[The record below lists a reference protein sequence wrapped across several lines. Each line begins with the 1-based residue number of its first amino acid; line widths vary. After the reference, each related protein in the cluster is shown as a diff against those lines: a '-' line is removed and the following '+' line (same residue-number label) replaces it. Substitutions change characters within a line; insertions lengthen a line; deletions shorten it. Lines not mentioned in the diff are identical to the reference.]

1 MLSVLAIIHR
11 CSIASGFL
19 FSAAVFGLVCGCTK
33 PQDPVFVES
42 QRAKKLVPE
51 IRQAIKTELANKF
64 GTVPNPDCPS
74 WFPIERG
81 GIEGKI
87 RSVKERTEDGRI
99 VRLKIRYSG
108 EAPEVVAGDVVEILL
123 DPETILEAELE
134 AAEDGRISAAYPY
147 KVKVAEFNKIS
158 GVITLA
164 EPLCELAEKGS
175 PCVVKPN
182 ETLRTGRELYKHY
195 CQKCHAATGDGN
207 GPQAHMLKPK
217 PRDLRLGVVK
227 YTTTKA
233 NCKASSEDLR
243 ILLKGGIPG
252 TAMPAFQILGNHEID
267 ALVQY
272 TKYLSM
278 RGEIERGLCIESEID
293 FSQAALDEQLAEAE
307 SEQERKAIKKQFQKE
322 VDEFLKIDFPE
333 IAYDISAD
341 VAEKWAQADDP
352 DCQFEVPGSRPEGT
366 APSKAEPSISSLA
379 NGKILYLSTSTQC
392 ASCHG
397 LTGKGDGDQVSKVQK
412 RPDGSD
418 YDEPGLHDIWGN
430 VVVPRD
436 LTYGVFHGASNPDE
450 ETSHAVYRAIA
461 TGVKGTPMPAYGAK
475 GLTQDQIWDLVNYVF
490 YLAGE
495 YKDVDP
501 ESLDV
506 EPKSE

>member
-1 MLSVLAIIHR
+1 MPSFISTSRR
-11 CSIASGFL
+11 CSIISVVL
-19 FSAAVFGLVCGCTK
+19 LSLLSGCTK
-33 PQDPVFVES
+33 PQDPVFIES
-42 QRAKKLVPE
+42 EKAKELVPDV
-51 IRQAIKTELANKF
+51 RQAIASELLDTF
-64 GTVPNPDCPS
+64 GTVPAPESPL

-87 RSVKERTEDGRI
+87 RSVKERNEEGRI
-99 VRLKIRYSG
+99 TRLKIRYPD
-108 EAPEVVAGDVVEILL
+108 EAPEVVAGDVIEIVL
-123 DPETILEAELE
+123 DPETILEADLK
-134 AAEDGRISAAYPY
+134 AAEEGGISAAYPY
-147 KVKVAEFNKIS
+147 KVTVAEFSKIS
-158 GVITLA
+158 GIITLA

-175 PCVVKPN
+175 PCIVKPN

-227 YTTTKA
+227 YTTTKT
-233 NCKASSEDLR
+233 NSKASSEDLR
-243 ILLKGGIPG
+243 NLLKGGIPG

-293 FSQAALDEQLAEAE
+293 FSQKILDEQLEEAE
-307 SEQERKAIKKQFQKE
+307 SAEEKRKVKEQFQKDVE
-322 VDEFLKIDFPE
+322 EFLKIDFPE
-333 IAYDISAD
+333 IVFDISFD
-341 VAEKWAQADDP
+341 IAEKWSEADEP
-352 DCQFEVPGSRPEGT
+352 ESKYEIPGSRPDGT
-366 APSKAEPSISSLA
+366 GPSRAEPSISSLA
-379 NGKILYLSTSTQC
+379 NGKILYLSTSAQC

-412 RPDGSD
+412 KPDGSD
-418 YDEPGLHDIWGN
+418 YDEPGLHDVWGN

-436 LTYGVFHGASNPDE
+436 LTYGVFHGASNSSEDI
-450 ETSHAVYRAIA
+450 ANVVYRAIGA
-461 TGVKGTPMPAYGAK
+461 GIKGTPMPAYGGK
-475 GLTQDQIWDLVNYVF
+475 SLTDDQIWDLVNYIF
-490 YLAGE
+490 FLAGD
-495 YKDVDP
+495 YKDVTP

-506 EPKSE
+506 KKPAAKK